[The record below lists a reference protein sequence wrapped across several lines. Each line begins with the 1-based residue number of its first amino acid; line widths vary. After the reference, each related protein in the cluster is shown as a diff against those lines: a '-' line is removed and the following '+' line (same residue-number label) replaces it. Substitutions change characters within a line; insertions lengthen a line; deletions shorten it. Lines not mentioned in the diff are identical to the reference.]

1 MAMNSI
7 DQLTMLPRT
16 VEAAQIQGREQNQ
29 MQNAVDQPA
38 LMFQQKTQQEARK
51 TVEMQKS
58 DAEEYDMEDGGG
70 GGGNA
75 GARKRKK
82 QKKDIREAPVAPRSD
97 SSFDIMI

>member
-29 MQNAVDQPA
+29 TQNAVDQPA

-70 GGGNA
+70 SGGNA

-82 QKKDIREAPVAPRSD
+82 QKKDTREAPVAPRSD